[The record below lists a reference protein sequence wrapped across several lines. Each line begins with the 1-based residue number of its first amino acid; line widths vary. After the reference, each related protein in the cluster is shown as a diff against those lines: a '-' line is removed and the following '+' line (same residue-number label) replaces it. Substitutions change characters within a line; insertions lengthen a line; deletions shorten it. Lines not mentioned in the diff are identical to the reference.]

1 METIKGIALIVAS
14 ALMGLFAFR
23 VANTWD
29 IPVDNQMA
37 MALFGCFFFTISFI
51 LLVMEVKGLVQRT
64 KKVVK

>member
-1 METIKGIALIVAS
+1 MVAS
-14 ALMGLFAFR
+14 ALMGVFAFR

-51 LLVMEVKGLVQRT
+51 LLFIEIGGYIKRKKIVK
-64 KKVVK
+64 

>member
-1 METIKGIALIVAS
+1 MVAS
-14 ALMGLFAFR
+14 ALMGMFAFR

-37 MALFGCFFFTISFI
+37 MAFFGCFFFMISII
-51 LLVMEVKGLVQRT
+51 LLFAEIGAYIKR

>member
-14 ALMGLFAFR
+14 TLMGLFAFR

-37 MALFGCFFFTISFI
+37 MALFGCFFFTISLI
-51 LLVMEVKGLVQRT
+51 LLVMEVKGLVQRM

>member
-1 METIKGIALIVAS
+1 
-14 ALMGLFAFR
+14 MGVFAFR

-51 LLVMEVKGLVQRT
+51 LLFIEIGGYIKRKKIVK
-64 KKVVK
+64 

>member
-1 METIKGIALIVAS
+1 METIKGIALIVTS

-37 MALFGCFFFTISFI
+37 MALFGCFFFTISLI
-51 LLVMEVKGLVQRT
+51 LLVMEVKGLVQRM

>member
-1 METIKGIALIVAS
+1 MVAS
-14 ALMGLFAFR
+14 ALMGMFAFR
-23 VANTWD
+23 IANTWN

-51 LLVMEVKGLVQRT
+51 LMITEISGFIKR

>member
-23 VANTWD
+23 VANYWD

-37 MALFGCFFFTISFI
+37 MALFGCFFFAISFI
-51 LLVMEVKGLVQRT
+51 LLVVET
-64 KKVVK
+64 KDYIKRLKKN